1 MKVLW
6 RSDMD
11 QGKHDPLEIT
21 HVVTKSG
28 SQISAALVVPVLL
41 DGDGSAWSKVQAQ
54 SPDAGLLEVIEA
66 QLAAIDEI
74 SRELSAAE
82 TALEN
87 PQDQECS
94 IPSHK
99 GHEALEEWADQFPD
113 MIANLCAALGYAAHP
128 VGPTGIPELDILVS
142 LSR

>member
-6 RSDMD
+6 RSDLD

-28 SQISAALVVPVLL
+28 SQISAALVVLAVDHL
-41 DGDGSAWSKVQAQ
+41 GSAWARVGDVEQFTPSAGGEET
-54 SPDAGLLEVIEA
+54 AGLLEVIEA
-66 QLAAIDEI
+66 QLVAIDEI
-74 SRELSAAE
+74 NQNIKAGILDAGLAKELSD
-82 TALEN
+82 L
-87 PQDQECS
+87 Q
-94 IPSHK
+94 
-99 GHEALEEWADQFPD
+99 EWADQFPD
-113 MIANLCAALGYAAHP
+113 MIADLCVALGYAAHP

>member
-1 MKVLW
+1 MQVLW
-6 RSDMD
+6 KSDLG

-28 SQISAALVVPVLL
+28 SQISAGLVVPLGAV
-41 DGDGSAWSKVQAQ
+41 DGHGPAVVRADES
-54 SPDAGLLEVIEA
+54 AGLLEVIEA

-82 TALEN
+82 TALEL
-87 PQDQECS
+87 PMLDDGECY
-94 IPSHK
+94 IPSHE
-99 GHEALEEWADQFPD
+99 GHEALQEWADQFSD
-113 MIANLCAALGYAAHP
+113 RIADLCVALGYAAHP
-128 VGPTGIPELDILVS
+128 MVSTGIPELDILVE

>member
-6 RSDMD
+6 KSDLG

-28 SQISAALVVPVLL
+28 SSISADLVVPLYPH
-41 DGDGSAWSKVQAQ
+41 DGATADNV
-54 SPDAGLLEVIEA
+54 GLLEVIDA
-66 QLAAIDEI
+66 QLAAIDE
-74 SRELSAAE
+74 LTNKAVLAKQHAAAE
-82 TALEN
+82 LPNPTAE
-87 PQDQECS
+87 
-94 IPSHK
+94 
-99 GHEALEEWADQFPD
+99 HEALKEWADQFPYLVEE
-113 MIANLCAALGYAAHP
+113 LCAALGYARNP

>member
-28 SQISAALVVPVLL
+28 SQISAALVVPMGVDLVEPL
-41 DGDGSAWSKVQAQ
+41 NTDET
-54 SPDAGLLEVIEA
+54 AGLLEVIEA
-66 QLAAIDEI
+66 QLAAIDE
-74 SRELSAAE
+74 LSADIKATGRSGADYE
-82 TALEN
+82 TQAKEHRDL
-87 PQDQECS
+87 Q
-94 IPSHK
+94 
-99 GHEALEEWADQFPD
+99 EWADQFPD
-113 MIANLCAALGYAAHP
+113 MIADLCVALGFAAHP
-128 VGPTGIPELDILVS
+128 VGSTGIPELDILVS